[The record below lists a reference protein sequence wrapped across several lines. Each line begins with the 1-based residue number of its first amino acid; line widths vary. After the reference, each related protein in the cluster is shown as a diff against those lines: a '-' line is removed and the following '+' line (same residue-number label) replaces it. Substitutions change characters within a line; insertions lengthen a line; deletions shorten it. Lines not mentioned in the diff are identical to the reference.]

1 MTMDPARFSRGPLI
15 FGGAPIGG
23 LYAPVS
29 DEAAAG
35 TLAAA
40 WAAGIRGFD
49 TAPHYGVGVAE
60 RRLGS
65 FLAGRPRDEFSV
77 CTKLGRRLVP
87 APARCETSAPARRPA
102 ARRALQFT
110 LHHPAVTPP

>member
-1 MTMDPARFSRGPLI
+1 MDTRASRLRPLV

-29 DEAAAG
+29 DEAAAR

-40 WAAGIRGFD
+40 WATGIRAFD
-49 TAPHYGVGVAE
+49 TAPHYGVGVSE

-65 FLAGRPRDEFSV
+65 FLAGRRRDEFTV
-77 CTKLGRRLVP
+77 CTKVGRRLVP
-87 APARCETSAPARRPA
+87 AARDVDGDER
-102 ARRALQFT
+102 FT
-110 LHHPAVTPP
+110 TYPR

>member
-1 MTMDPARFSRGPLI
+1 MALGPLVSGPLIFGPLI

-40 WAAGIRGFD
+40 WGAGIRAFD
-49 TAPHYGVGVAE
+49 TTPHYGVGVSE

-65 FLAGRPRDEFSV
+65 FLGGRPRDEFTV
-77 CTKLGRRLVP
+77 CTKVGRVGQR
-87 APARCETSAPARRPA
+87 
-102 ARRALQFT
+102 
-110 LHHPAVTPP
+110 

>member
-1 MTMDPARFSRGPLI
+1 VDLGSLVSDPLI

-40 WAAGIRGFD
+40 WAAGIRAFE
-49 TAPHYGVGVAE
+49 TTPHY
-60 RRLGS
+60 
-65 FLAGRPRDEFSV
+65 
-77 CTKLGRRLVP
+77 
-87 APARCETSAPARRPA
+87 RPA
-102 ARRALQFT
+102 GLTGRALR
-110 LHHPAVTPP
+110 HPAVTASPPYSPTGRG